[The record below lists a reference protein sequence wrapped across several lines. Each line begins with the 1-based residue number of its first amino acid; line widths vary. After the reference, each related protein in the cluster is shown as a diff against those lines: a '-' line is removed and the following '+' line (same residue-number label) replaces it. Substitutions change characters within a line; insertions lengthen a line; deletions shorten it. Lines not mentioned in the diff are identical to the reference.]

1 MLRVLLEKNLSLPR
15 AHHRFTGWKAI
26 LVNVADIY
34 WFILS
39 GGGWGFFVFQ
49 EPDSLYI
56 KCLSVNSYLSQ
67 AVH

>member
-1 MLRVLLEKNLSLPR
+1 
-15 AHHRFTGWKAI
+15 
-26 LVNVADIY
+26 VADIY

-67 AVH
+67 VVH